1 MWKRER
7 EIKTHEQHN
16 APYIFEDIHTGI
28 SAVIKGQL
36 LCDFTKNSRQIN
48 CEYQAVVQM
57 AMILILEILDRVH
70 CQYLGPPTKRSES
83 ATTSKLVT
91 GSNQGP
97 RRPSIIAQLLP
108 IPCHSHSQLKL
119 GINSELSSLFQFGR
133 SELKDLSPF
142 ILRNIKQSD

>member
-1 MWKRER
+1 MSRHMETYEK

-16 APYIFEDIHTGI
+16 APYIFETLHKGR

-57 AMILILEILDRVH
+57 AMILILEILDSVH

-97 RRPSIIAQLLP
+97 RRPSIIAQLP
-108 IPCHSHSQLKL
+108 PSPCHSHS
-119 GINSELSSLFQFGR
+119 
-133 SELKDLSPF
+133 
-142 ILRNIKQSD
+142 

>member
-1 MWKRER
+1 MSRHMETYEK

-16 APYIFEDIHTGI
+16 APYIFEDLHTGRN
-28 SAVIKGQL
+28 AAIKVAHI
-36 LCDFTKNSRQIN
+36 CDFTKNSRQIN

-57 AMILILEILDRVH
+57 AMILILEIFDIVH

-108 IPCHSHSQLKL
+108 IPGHSHS
-119 GINSELSSLFQFGR
+119 
-133 SELKDLSPF
+133 
-142 ILRNIKQSD
+142 